1 MTYLHGWSVIP
12 QILVR
17 RERWPGGY
25 EIRAVPLV
33 YPGQDVQPDQ
43 PIMRLERKDPGE
55 VAPAVPQV
63 PQLSLHVAEG
73 ASPRME
79 SRLAQSDAH
88 VKDEYLAQSDA
99 PIKDEY
105 LGETLPAGLR
115 GRVVDITRRG
125 GVIIESQAALLQ
137 GVIGAGNQVAGKLR
151 MWQPAGFVGGLGN
164 IAEGALLVIPGPLN
178 STMLHQAVDAG
189 VSGIIASS
197 ISSRD
202 LESFFQVN
210 LIELIGSID
219 VESAQVRLPQMTIL
233 LTEGPGTMAMPMRTL
248 ELLRHYQGTMALLSG
263 ATSIRQGIFPELV
276 FSLPATE
283 IQQNWHP
290 VQPDTT
296 IAVGVQVRVCSGGH
310 EGAIGIIDYLYA
322 HQQVFPSGILAR
334 SARLRLEDGSLLTV
348 PLTLIER
355 FS

>member
-25 EIRAVPLV
+25 KTRAVPLV

-43 PIMRLERKDPGE
+43 PIMRLERKNSGE
-55 VAPAVPQV
+55 VVNSEMREIPLEADKAAVGTVHRPLRGSQ
-63 PQLSLHVAEG
+63 E
-73 ASPRME
+73 
-79 SRLAQSDAH
+79 
-88 VKDEYLAQSDA
+88 AQSDA
-99 PIKDEY
+99 PVKDQY

-137 GVIGAGNQVAGKLR
+137 GVIGAGNQVAGELT
-151 MWQPAGFVGGLGN
+151 MWQPGDFIGGQGN
-164 IAEGALLVIPGPLN
+164 IPEGALLVIPGPLN
-178 STMLHQAVDAG
+178 STMLHQAVGAG

-202 LESFFQVN
+202 LESFLQVN
-210 LIELIGSID
+210 LVELIGSID
-219 VESAQVRLPQMTIL
+219 VESAQERLPPMTIL

-248 ELLRHYQGTMALLSG
+248 ELLRHYQGSMALLSG

-276 FSLPATE
+276 FSLPVAE
-283 IQQNWHP
+283 LQQDWHP
-290 VQPDTT
+290 VRPDTT
-296 IAVGVQVRVCSGGH
+296 LSIGVQVRVCSGGH

>member
-25 EIRAVPLV
+25 KTRAVPLV
-33 YPGQDVQPDQ
+33 YPGQDVEPDQ
-43 PIMRLERKDPGE
+43 PIIRLERKDPSE
-55 VAPAVPQV
+55 AVNSEMREI
-63 PQLSLHVAEG
+63 SLG
-73 ASPRME
+73 ADKSAVGTINRPLRGSQE
-79 SRLAQSDAH
+79 AQSDAL
-88 VKDEYLAQSDA
+88 VKDL
-99 PIKDEY
+99 Y

-137 GVIGAGNQVAGKLR
+137 GVIGAGNQVAGKLT
-151 MWQPAGFVGGLGN
+151 MWQPPEFVGGEEN
-164 IAEGALLVIPGPLN
+164 IPEGALLVIPGPLN
-178 STMLHQAVDAG
+178 SSMLHQAVGAG

-202 LESFFQVN
+202 LESFLHVN
-210 LIELIGSID
+210 LVELIDSID
-219 VESAQVRLPQMTIL
+219 VESAQASLPQMTIL
-233 LTEGPGTMAMPMRTL
+233 LTEGPGTIAMPTRTMR
-248 ELLRHYQGTMALLSG
+248 LLSHYQGSMALLSG

-276 FSLPATE
+276 FSLPAAE
-283 IQQNWHP
+283 LQQHWHP

-296 IAVGVQVRVCSGGH
+296 LSPGVQVRICSGDH
-310 EGAIGIIDYLYA
+310 EGAIGTIDYLYA

-355 FS
+355 IS